1 MPTALPPAE
10 ATPPPPA
17 GLLPHPAAPSPASRP
32 RRSRRLL
39 PSAGTAASRSAIS
52 CASSSTAS
60 TSPGRRPR
68 PSGSPSSSKTPSTG
82 QTSSCVPGLRRPRL
96 GHLRLV
102 AAGRTPQS
110 GVPSSGRPS
119 RPARMASA
127 IASSS
132 ACLCTG
138 SIDRDLRPG
147 ASRLSSSRRMS
158 SLVPIGCL
166 GSSLRFSP
174 PRLGRVGRM
183 DGGRC
188 CSRALVFGPGAI

>member
-17 GLLPHPAAPSPASRP
+17 GLPPRPADPSPASRP
-32 RRSRRLL
+32 RRSRRPL
-39 PSAGTAASRSAIS
+39 PSAGTAASRLAIC

-60 TSPGRRPR
+60 TNPARRPR

-102 AAGRTPQS
+102 AGRSPPL

-119 RPARMASA
+119 RPARTASA
-127 IASSS
+127 IAISS

-138 SIDRDLRPG
+138 STDRDLRPG
-147 ASRLSSSRRMS
+147 PSRLSLSRKTS
-158 SLVPIGCL
+158 SLAPTCCF
-166 GSSLRFSP
+166 GSSLRFPS
-174 PRLGRVGRM
+174 RLGRVGRM

-188 CSRALVFGPGAI
+188 CSRAFVFGPGAI